1 MSKHVLFYGW
11 NRANPGHEKEAGAL
25 FQDYFQYLGGLQQ
38 EGMVDS
44 FEAVMLT
51 VHGGDL
57 NGFFVIRGDI
67 VKLDEIRRTEE
78 FNKFL
83 TLAGHLMEGGG
94 LIPGVTGE
102 GVLEQMAL
110 WTSLIPE

>member
-1 MSKHVLFYGW
+1 MSNSVLFYGW
-11 NRANPGHEKEAGAL
+11 NRALPGREKEAGAL
-25 FQDYFQYLGGLQQ
+25 FQEYFQYLGGLQQ
-38 EGMVDS
+38 EGMIDS
-44 FEAVMLT
+44 FEAVLLT

-78 FNKFL
+78 FNKYI
-83 TLAGHLMEGGG
+83 TLAGHLIDGGG
-94 LIPGVTGE
+94 LISGFTGE
-102 GVLEQMAL
+102 GVMRQMAL

>member
-1 MSKHVLFYGW
+1 MSKNVLFYGW
-11 NRANPGHEKEAGAL
+11 NRAVPGREKEAGAM
-25 FQDYFQYLGGLQQ
+25 FQGYLQYLGGLQQ
-38 EGMVDS
+38 EEMIDS
-44 FEAVMLT
+44 FEVVMLT

-57 NGFFVIRGDI
+57 NGFFVVRGEI
-67 VKLDEIRRTEE
+67 VKLDEIRRSEE
-78 FNKFL
+78 FNKYL